1 MDNRMMN
8 PGLFAYTHWLYAF
21 GLLLFLAA
29 STAAAEVPRVPR
41 ARPDEVGMDARQ
53 LDQIDDIVATGI
65 ADGEMPGCVV
75 LIARG
80 GKIAFLKAYG
90 HRQVEPSKAP
100 MAMDTVFDMASITKP
115 LATAT
120 SVMMLVGQGKV
131 RLDDRVS
138 KHIPEFGQ
146 KGKKEITVYELLT
159 HQGGLVPDNS
169 IRDYA
174 NGPKKAWERIFALG
188 LREPPGTKFI
198 YTDVGYLVL
207 AEMVRRV
214 SGKRIDAFSHDNI
227 FQPLGMADT
236 GYLPDA
242 ARKRRA
248 APTGRRNGKPIQ
260 GEVHDPRARALNGVA
275 GHAGVF
281 STAQDLAVFGQM
293 LLGRGQYADVR
304 VLDEDIVARMT
315 KGYPAS
321 SGLRGLGW
329 DVRSGYSTN
338 RGAAFSPRAFGH
350 GGFTGTT
357 FWVDPAA
364 DLNVIFLSSR
374 LHPDGV
380 GSVNRLAGR
389 IGDIAAKAIRPEV
402 SDRPDVLPGIDVLVR
417 DGFKQLEGRRVGLI
431 TNHTGVDRTGARTAR
446 LLHDAPNVKLVAL
459 FSPEHGLEGKL
470 DRGGIPDTR
479 DPRSGVTVYSLYGK
493 SRRPAPELLKGID
506 TLVFDIQDI
515 GTRYYTYI
523 STMGY
528 CMEAAAK
535 AKLRFVVLDRPNP
548 INGVDVAG
556 PMLDAGRESFTGYHR
571 LPVRHG
577 MTVGELARMFN
588 ARRKMGLKLDVIPVE
603 GWRRTDFHHDCGL
616 TWINPSPNMRSPT
629 EAILY
634 PGIGLLET
642 TNLSVGRGTATPF
655 EVIGAPWLDGVRLV
669 EQLDTLKLPGV
680 RFQAIVFA
688 PTASKFAGQRCGGMS
703 IAITDRATFSPV
715 RTGLEIAR
723 QLRILFP
730 KDWKVEMY
738 GRLLCNRRVLDA
750 VTAGESVDRMESLN
764 RKSLQEFLTHRR
776 RFLLYKG
783 DE

>member
-1 MDNRMMN
+1 MN
-8 PGLFAYTHWLYAF
+8 PILIAF
-21 GLLLFLAA
+21 SLVLLWAA
-29 STAAAEVPRVPR
+29 SAAAVDVPRVSLAKP
-41 ARPDEVGMDARQ
+41 ADVGMDAKR
-53 LDQIDDIVATGI
+53 LDEIDAVVAKGI

-80 GKIAFLKAYG
+80 GKIALLKAYG
-90 HRQVEPSKAP
+90 HRQVEPKELP
-100 MAMDTVFDMASITKP
+100 MTTDAVFDLASITKP

-120 SVMMLVGQGKV
+120 SVMILVDRGKV

-146 KGKKEITVYELLT
+146 KGKKDITVYELLT
-159 HQGGLVPDNS
+159 HQGGLIPDNS
-169 IRDYA
+169 MRDYA
-174 NGPKKAWERIFALG
+174 NGAKKAWERIFALG

-214 SGKRIDAFSHDNI
+214 SGKRIDAFSRDNI
-227 FQPLGMADT
+227 FRPLGMADT

-242 ARKRRA
+242 KRQGRA
-248 APTGRRNGKPIQ
+248 APTGKRGGKGIQ
-260 GEVHDPRARALNGVA
+260 GKVHDPRARALGGVA

-281 STAQDLAVFGQM
+281 STAEDLTVYGQM
-293 LLGRGQYADVR
+293 LLGRGRYADMR
-304 VLDEDIVARMT
+304 VLTEDIVARMT
-315 KGYPAS
+315 KGYPAAG
-321 SGLRGLGW
+321 GLRGLGW
-329 DVRSGYSTN
+329 DVRTGYSSN
-338 RGAAFSPRAFGH
+338 RGASFTSSAFGH

-357 FWVDPAA
+357 FWVDPGS

-374 LHPDGV
+374 LHPDGK
-380 GSVNRLAGR
+380 GAVNRLAGR
-389 IGDIAAKAIRPEV
+389 IGDIAARAIRPQP
-402 SDRPDVLPGIDVLVR
+402 SDRPDVLPGIDVLAR
-417 DGFKQLEGRRVGLI
+417 DGFKQLKGRRVGLI
-431 TNHTGVDRTGARTAR
+431 TNHTGVDRTGKTTAQ
-446 LLHDAPNVKLVAL
+446 LLHEAPNVTLIAL

-470 DRGGIPDTR
+470 DRSGIPDTK
-479 DPRSGVTVYSLYGK
+479 DARSGVTVYSLYSK
-493 SRRPAPELLKGID
+493 TRRPTPESLKSID

-556 PMLDAGRESFTGYHR
+556 PVLDAGRESFTGYYR

-588 ARRKMGLKLDVIPVE
+588 AQLKLKLTLDVVPVE
-603 GWRRTDFHHDCGL
+603 GWRRTDFHDDLGL
-616 TWINPSPNMRSPT
+616 KWINPSPNMRSLT
-629 EAILY
+629 EAVLY

-655 EVIGAPWLDGVRLV
+655 EVIGAPWLDGARLV
-669 EQLDTLKLPGV
+669 EKLDAMKLPGV
-680 RFQAIVFA
+680 RFQAVSFA
-688 PTASKFAGQRCGGMS
+688 PTASKYAGQRCGGMS
-703 IAITDRATFSPV
+703 IAITDRATFRPV

-723 QLRILFP
+723 QLRLLHP
-730 KDWKVEMY
+730 KDWKVDLY
-738 GRLLCNRRVLDA
+738 DRLLRSSKVLDA
-750 VTAGESVDRMESLN
+750 VKEAKSVDHMESLY
-764 RKSLQEFLTHRR
+764 REDLQEFLTLRQ
-776 RFLLYKG
+776 RFLLY
-783 DE
+783 

>member
-1 MDNRMMN
+1 MDNRVMN
-8 PGLFAYTHWLYAF
+8 PALLAVGLAMVLSASAV
-21 GLLLFLAA
+21 AA
-29 STAAAEVPRVPR
+29 DVPRVPR
-41 ARPDEVGMDARQ
+41 ARPDDVGMDAGQ
-53 LDQIDDIVATGI
+53 LDQIDDVVAKGI

-90 HRQVEPSKAP
+90 HRQVEPAKAP
-100 MAMDTVFDMASITKP
+100 MKTDTVFDLASITKP

-120 SVMMLVGQGKV
+120 SVMILVGQGKV
-131 RLDDRVS
+131 RLHDRVS

-146 KGKKEITVYELLT
+146 NGKKDITVYELLT
-159 HQGGLVPDNS
+159 HQGGLTPDNS

-174 NGPKKAWERIFALG
+174 NGAKKAWERIFALG

-214 SGKRIDAFSHDNI
+214 SGKGIDAFTRDNI
-227 FQPLGMADT
+227 YQPLGMADT

-242 ARKRRA
+242 KRRSRA
-248 APTGRRNGKPIQ
+248 APTGRRGGKWIQ
-260 GEVHDPRARALNGVA
+260 GEVHDPRARALGGVA

-281 STAQDLAVFGQM
+281 STAEDLAVYGQM
-293 LLGRGQYADVR
+293 LLGRGRYADVR
-304 VLDEDIVARMT
+304 VLEKEIVARMS
-315 KGYPAS
+315 KGYPVAA
-321 SGLRGLGW
+321 GLRGLGW
-329 DVRSGYSTN
+329 DVRTGYSSN
-338 RGAAFSPRAFGH
+338 RGDSFSPRAFGH

-357 FWVDPAA
+357 FWVDPGL

-380 GSVNRLAGR
+380 GAVNRLAGR
-389 IGDIAAKAIRPEV
+389 IGDIAAKAIRPEAT
-402 SDRPDVLPGIDVLVR
+402 DRPDVLPGIDVLVR
-417 DGFKQLEGRRVGLI
+417 DGFKQLKGRRVGLI
-431 TNHTGVDRTGARTAR
+431 TNHTGVDRKGKTTAQ
-446 LLHDAPNVKLVAL
+446 LLHEAPNVKLVAL
-459 FSPEHGLEGKL
+459 FSPEHGLEGTL
-470 DRGGIPDTR
+470 DRSGIPDTKDAR
-479 DPRSGVTVYSLYGK
+479 LGVTVYSLYNK
-493 SRRPAPELLKGID
+493 TRRPAPESLQGLD

-556 PMLDAGRESFTGYHR
+556 PMLDVGRESFTGYYR

-588 ARRKMGLKLDVIPVE
+588 TQLKLKLKLEVIAVA
-603 GWRRTDFHHDCGL
+603 GWRRTDFHDELGL
-616 TWINPSPNMRSPT
+616 TWINPSPNMRSQT

-669 EQLDTLKLPGV
+669 ERLDALKLPGV
-680 RFQAIVFA
+680 RFQSIVFA
-688 PTASKFAGQRCGGMS
+688 PTASKYAGERCGGMS
-703 IAITDRATFSPV
+703 IAITDRATFRPG

-730 KDWKVEMY
+730 KDWKVVMY
-738 GRLLCNRRVLDA
+738 DRLLRNRATLDA

-764 RKSLQEFLTHRR
+764 RDALGEFLALRR
-776 RFLLYKG
+776 RFLLYKE

>member
-1 MDNRMMN
+1 MN
-8 PGLFAYTHWLYAF
+8 PGLFATTHWIFAF

-29 STAAAEVPRVPR
+29 SAAAGDVPRVPR
-41 ARPDEVGMDARQ
+41 ARPDEVGMDAKR
-53 LDQIDDIVATGI
+53 LDEIDDVVAKGI

-80 GKIAFLKAYG
+80 GKVAFLKAYG
-90 HRQVEPSKAP
+90 HRQVEPKKSP
-100 MAMDTVFDMASITKP
+100 MTTDTVFDLASITKP

-120 SVMMLVGQGKV
+120 SVMILVGQGKV
-131 RLDDRVS
+131 RLHDRVS

-174 NGPKKAWERIFALG
+174 NGAKKAWERIFALG

-214 SGKRIDAFSHDNI
+214 SGKGIDAFARENI

-242 ARKRRA
+242 KRQRRA
-248 APTGRRNGKPIQ
+248 APTGRRGGKGSQ
-260 GEVHDPRARALNGVA
+260 GEVHDPRARALGGVA

-281 STAQDLAVFGQM
+281 STAQDLAVYGQM
-293 LLGRGQYADVR
+293 LLGRGRYADVR

-338 RGAAFSPRAFGH
+338 RGAAFTPRAFGH

-357 FWVDPAA
+357 FWVDPGL

-389 IGDIAAKAIRPEV
+389 IGDIAAKAIRPEAT
-402 SDRPDVLPGIDVLVR
+402 DRPDILPGIDVLVR

-431 TNHTGVDRTGARTAR
+431 TNHTGVDRKGTTTAQ
-446 LLHDAPNVKLVAL
+446 LLHEAPNVKLVAL
-459 FSPEHGLEGKL
+459 FSPEHGLEGTL
-470 DRGGIPDTR
+470 DRSGISDTR
-479 DPRSGVTVYSLYGK
+479 DAHSGVKVYSLYNK
-493 SRRPAPELLKGID
+493 TRRPAPESLKGID

-556 PMLDAGRESFTGYHR
+556 PMLDAGRESFTGYYR

-577 MTVGELARMFN
+577 MTVGELARMFHTQL
-588 ARRKMGLKLDVIPVE
+588 KLGLKLEVIAVD
-603 GWRRTDFHHDCGL
+603 GWRRTDFHDGLGL
-616 TWINPSPNMRSPT
+616 TWINPSPNMRSLT

-655 EVIGAPWLDGVRLV
+655 EVIGAPWLDGARLV
-669 EQLDTLKLPGV
+669 EGLDALKLPGV
-680 RFQAIVFA
+680 RFQPIVFA
-688 PTASKFAGQRCGGMS
+688 PTASKYAGLRCGGMS
-703 IAITDRATFSPV
+703 IAITDRATFRPGP
-715 RTGLEIAR
+715 TGLEIAR

-738 GRLLCNRRVLDA
+738 GRLLCNRQILDA

-764 RKSLQEFLTHRR
+764 RDALQEFLTLRR
-776 RFLLYKG
+776 GFLLYEEDK
-783 DE
+783 